1 MKAPAA
7 ATPVLRRLAPDTSA
21 FSLIELGLVL
31 PILMTLGLYGAEIAS
46 MATANMQISQIALST
61 ADNASRLEQA
71 DNSAVTPTVTETDV
85 NSVLQGAI
93 QQGGRLDLLRRGR
106 VILTSLE
113 RDPATGK
120 QYIHWQRCI
129 GDLAGAASLYGNDRD
144 RNGLSGAPITGMGSG
159 AAKVTAPTDPYQAVM
174 FVEVVYRYD
183 GLFKTLF
190 IQPTTFRQEGAYLS
204 RDSRNI
210 AAGLTGTRRNGC

>member
-1 MKAPAA
+1 MIALPASSQS
-7 ATPVLRRLAPDTSA
+7 LSRLKSDQEG
-21 FSLIELGLVL
+21 FSLIEFGLVL
-31 PILMTLGLYGAEIAS
+31 PLLMVLGFYGAEIAY
-46 MATANMQISQIALST
+46 MASANMEVSQIALSV

-71 DNSAVTPTVTETDV
+71 DNSAVTPTVTEADV

-93 QQGGRLDLLRRGR
+93 QQGSRLNLLQNGR

-113 RDPATGK
+113 LDPATGK

-129 GDLAGAASLYGNDRD
+129 GNLSGASSLYGNDTNL
-144 RNGLSGAPITGMGSG
+144 NGLNGTPITGMGSG
-159 AAKVTAPTDPYQAVM
+159 STRVTAPTDPYQAVM

-190 IQPTTFRQEGAYLS
+190 VQPTTFRQEGAYLT

-210 AAGLTGTRRNGC
+210 AAGLTGTKQNGC

>member
-1 MKAPAA
+1 MNARAA
-7 ATPVLRRLAPDTSA
+7 AVRMSRRLVRDPSA

-31 PILMTLGLYGAEIAS
+31 PVLMTLGFYGAEIAY
-46 MATANMQISQIALST
+46 MATASMQISQIALAT

-85 NSVLQGAI
+85 DTVLQSAL
-93 QQGGRLDLLRRGR
+93 QQGGQLDLLNRGR

-113 RDPATGK
+113 RNPATGK

-129 GDLAGAASLYGNDRD
+129 GNLAGAKSQYGDERD
-144 RNGLSGAPITGMGSG
+144 NNGLSGAPITGIG
-159 AAKVTAPTDPYQAVM
+159 AGTTKVSAPDDPYQAVM

-190 IQPTTFRQEGAYLS
+190 IQPTIFRQEGAYLT